1 MNPLVEAIIAKSDSD
16 TKADVQYRAT
26 LLNKLDGIEREL
38 KLLNARIEEAFDTR
52 INCEDVE
59 KC

>member
-1 MNPLVEAIIAKSDSD
+1 MNPLVEAIISKSDSD
-16 TKADVQYRAT
+16 TKADSQYRST

-52 INCEDVE
+52 INCEDIE